1 MLAIIAPGQGAQ
13 TPGML
18 HSWIADAESYEL
30 LIQWSDAISL
40 DLVRLG
46 TSAQV
51 EEIKDTANAQPLIV
65 ATSLIAALALAFP
78 HVAVVSGH
86 SVGELTAAALSGA
99 LSHEDALTLVRAR
112 GIEMAKAAA
121 LHPAG
126 MSAVLGGDRDDVIS
140 ALTSLGLVAANENGA
155 GQIVAA
161 GDLTALATLAQNPP
175 ASARVRT
182 LAVSGAFHTSFM
194 SPALEPLRA
203 ISTGIT
209 AHNPHIP
216 VISNKDGAVVD
227 EGAEILAR
235 IINQIAHPVRWDLCM
250 DSLESM
256 GITGVIELAPA
267 GTLVG
272 LLKRAHPHIE
282 GFALKSAE
290 DLSAAREFAV
300 RHA

>member
-13 TPGML
+13 TSGML
-18 HSWIADAESYEL
+18 STWAGDAQLEKLLRRWSDVIELDLLRLGISADA
-30 LIQWSDAISL
+30 
-40 DLVRLG
+40 
-46 TSAQV
+46 

-65 ATSLIAALALAFP
+65 ATSLIAAHALAVKN
-78 HVAVVSGH
+78 VAVVSGH
-86 SVGELTAAALSGA
+86 SVGELSAAAISGA
-99 LSHEDALTLVRAR
+99 ISPEDALTLVRAR
-112 GIEMAKAAA
+112 GVEMAKAAA
-121 LHPAG
+121 LHPTG
-126 MSAVLGGDRDDVIS
+126 MSAVLGGDRNEVVAAIK
-140 ALTSLGLVAANENGA
+140 SLGLVAANENGA

-161 GDLTALATLAQNPP
+161 GDLTALATLAENPP
-175 ASARVRT
+175 PGARVRA
-182 LAVSGAFHTSFM
+182 LAVAGAFHTSFM
-194 SPALEPLRA
+194 SPAGEPLRA
-203 ISTGIT
+203 ISKGIT

-216 VISNKDGAVVD
+216 VIANKDGAVIND
-227 EGAEILAR
+227 GADIVAR

-282 GFALKSAE
+282 SFALKSAD
-290 DLSAAREFAV
+290 DLSAAREFAG

>member
-18 HSWIADAESYEL
+18 NSWIADASSHEL
-30 LIQWSDAISL
+30 LTQWSDAISL
-40 DLVRLG
+40 DLLRLG

-65 ATSLIAALALAFP
+65 ATSLIAAHALAVS
-78 HVAVVSGH
+78 HAAVVSGH

-126 MSAVLGGDRDDVIS
+126 MSAVLGGDRDDVVS

-194 SPALEPLRA
+194 SPAVEPLRA

-209 AHNPHIP
+209 AHNPHIS

-272 LLKRAHPHIE
+272 LLKRAHPQIE
-282 GFALKSAE
+282 SFALKSAD
-290 DLSAAREFAV
+290 DLRAAREFAG